1 MAAEDNLSRE
11 LFFDAHRGIRL
22 KSWNNFKI
30 NKENLGMH
38 WSADQ
43 AIAKQFGGINY
54 IPEDTRVVHAKI
66 PMSSVETDA
75 SRLKERDVTSVD
87 HFEKEIPVKDN
98 APVLVTGISKFKEVY
113 GQGRD
118 GNMIKT
124 KSRTRTYNPPRE
136 MKA

>member
-38 WSADQ
+38 WSA
-43 AIAKQFGGINY
+43 GINY

-75 SRLKERDVTSVD
+75 ARLKERDVTSVD

-98 APVLVTGISKFKEVY
+98 APVFVTGISKFKEVY